1 MHYYCYYSIAAT
13 VILFYYNSYTL
24 YVTVLEGESA
34 RFGLTYFNEGNGG
47 RGEKIIEEFD
57 WN

>member
-1 MHYYCYYSIAAT
+1 MLLFYSGYSI
-13 VILFYYNSYTL
+13 ILFYYNSYTL

-34 RFGLTYFNEGNGG
+34 RFGVTYFNEGNGG
-47 RGEKIIEEFD
+47 RGEKIVEEFD